1 MFTEVMP
8 LLQKRRLLLSIS
20 LADGERIRVTL
31 IPQKVTE
38 TEDNAITTPLAVT
51 GTAEELDRELP
62 VQLAE
67 FVATHIQLQSTLA
80 TAKAEMEARAKAARE
95 EARKKAKPAT
105 PAPQSTPPKPTTEP
119 AAAEPPSLFSN
130 QQQAERS
137 SEAAAVQVVENM

>member
-8 LLQKRRLLLSIS
+8 LIQKRRLLLSIS

-38 TEDNAITTPLAVT
+38 MEDNAITTPLAIT

-62 VQLAE
+62 AQLAE

-80 TAKAEMEARAKAARE
+80 TAKAEMEAAAKAARE
-95 EARKKAKPAT
+95 EARKKTKPAP
-105 PAPQSTPPKPTTEP
+105 PAPQSTTAKATTEP
-119 AAAEPPSLFSN
+119 AASEPPSLFST
-130 QQQAERS
+130 QQQTETNT
-137 SEAAAVQVVENM
+137 EATAAGGTTP